1 MKSSKTL
8 SRHST
13 LWETKQLG
21 PSRTKRLFPTSC
33 EQLASYNTNQW
44 RPEPMSLSDSTHD
57 WVNKQ
62 LWMSNDKSYKQ
73 HNYNH
78 PRTALF
84 VATIRVPYQ
93 NQQIYCQPEHAQHSA
108 HTFMSNFWT
117 QVCVRYKHFL
127 SCTGPWMTASFGR
140 INKIY
145 IHDYNL

>member
-1 MKSSKTL
+1 
-8 SRHST
+8 
-13 LWETKQLG
+13 
-21 PSRTKRLFPTSC
+21 
-33 EQLASYNTNQW
+33 
-44 RPEPMSLSDSTHD
+44 
-57 WVNKQ
+57 
-62 LWMSNDKSYKQ
+62 MSNDKSYKQ

-108 HTFMSNFWT
+108 NTLMSDFGHK
-117 QVCVRYKHFL
+117 CVRYKHFL
-127 SCTGPWMTASFGR
+127 SCIGPSMTASFGR